1 MYDRAQGQPGEQ
13 EHAAAGPVMYL
24 HARTR
29 LSSECIL
36 PDARQAKATW
46 AYSERLQGSA
56 CTRATSTF
64 MRQDFRISRK
74 VSHLERMSHTECLLT

>member
-29 LSSECIL
+29 LSSECTL
-36 PDARQAKATW
+36 PDARQAKAT
-46 AYSERLQGSA
+46 
-56 CTRATSTF
+56 
-64 MRQDFRISRK
+64 
-74 VSHLERMSHTECLLT
+74 